1 MNKQTKDSIVSN
13 AVTVAS
19 AVGGATLSDGLV
31 GMIPFKAGDTTSK
44 KLAQGGLVILGIA
57 GGVLIKGESMAA
69 KAGRGASIGNA
80 IIQAKNLVNGFMAES
95 GAVKP
100 ATEDS
105 SAMDKALSN
114 AFGLGCGCQDEAAS
128 YPLLQMPSLN
138 FAMRPSVER
147 NYGITEGQA
156 VTANSFN

>member
-31 GMIPFKAGDTTSK
+31 GMIPFKQGDTTSK
-44 KLAQGGLVILGIA
+44 KLTQGGLIVLGIA
-57 GGVLIKGESMAA
+57 GGVLIKGKSMAA
-69 KAGRGASIGNA
+69 RAGRGASIGNA

-95 GAVKP
+95 GIVKP

-105 SAMDKALSN
+105 TPVEKGMSN
-114 AFGLGCGCQDEAAS
+114 AFGLGCGCQDEAAA

-138 FAMRPSVER
+138 FAMRPSVEC
-147 NYGITEGQA
+147 NYGIAEGQP
-156 VTANSFN
+156 VTANAFN